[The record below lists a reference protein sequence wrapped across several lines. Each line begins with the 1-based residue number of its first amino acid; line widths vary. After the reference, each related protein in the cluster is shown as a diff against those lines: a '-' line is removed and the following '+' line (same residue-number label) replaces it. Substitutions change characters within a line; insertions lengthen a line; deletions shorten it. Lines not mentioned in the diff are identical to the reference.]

1 MRFRLT
7 GILLALAVLLSPLAA
22 ARASM
27 ETRADATRGGVGC
40 CGAAC
45 TCDASCPCVRGD
57 RDGAPSRESPAANPE
72 GRDART
78 ILVHVSDAPRAEL
91 AGACSGVP
99 SGVRDGYLRC
109 RSRPAGRALLAQISR
124 WTT

>member
-1 MRFRLT
+1 MRFRLI

-27 ETRADATRGGVGC
+27 ETRANATRGGAGC

-45 TCDASCPCVRGD
+45 TCEDSCPCVRGD

-78 ILVHVSDAPRAEL
+78 TLVHVSDATTAEPV
-91 AGACSGVP
+91 GACAAVLTGVP
-99 SGVRDGYLRC
+99 SGYLRC
-109 RSRPAGRALLAQISR
+109 GTRAAGRALLAQISR